1 MSLAAKGLEV
11 SLDALAALKGT
22 FLSMPKLRPYRET
35 DWEEFLALDL
45 ETGDATLR
53 YASEADRA
61 RFRERWPRV
70 LRERYGWSATGPT
83 VDKAVLYVLED
94 DEGGY
99 AGHLWLSEQDD
110 VRTGTPRLWV
120 TTMAIVRKH
129 RSRGWGRLLV
139 EKAEAVARARGL
151 GSIGLGVDADNVVAR
166 KLYEEM
172 GFETVRLRMVRTLR

>member
-1 MSLAAKGLEV
+1 
-11 SLDALAALKGT
+11 
-22 FLSMPKLRPYRET
+22 MPKLRPYRET

-61 RFRERWPRV
+61 RFRERWPTV

-94 DEGGY
+94 DEGCY